1 MSSLNKVLIIGR
13 VGRDPETRY
22 TQTGQTV
29 ASFSVATDESYK
41 DKQGNKVDAVEWH
54 NVTAFG
60 KTAEFVSNYLSKGR
74 LVYVEGKIK
83 TEKYTDKQGVEKYAT
98 KILADRVQGLDK
110 RDDGQQQAAPAPEP
124 AYTGRKDMDELD
136 GAPF

>member
-1 MSSLNKVLIIGR
+1 MKRMSSLNKVFIIGR
-13 VGRDPETRY
+13 LGRDPDTRY
-22 TQTGQTV
+22 TAAGLPA

-41 DKQGNKVDAVEWH
+41 DKQGQKVDVVEWH

-60 KTAEFVSNYLSKGR
+60 KTAEFVSSYLSKGR

-110 RDDGQQQAAPAPEP
+110 REDGQQQAAPQER
-124 AYTGRKDMDELD
+124 YTERKDMD
-136 GAPF
+136 PF

>member
-1 MSSLNKVLIIGR
+1 MSSLNKVFIIGR
-13 VGRDPETRY
+13 VGRDPETRH

-54 NVTAFG
+54 SITAFG
-60 KTAEFVSNYLSKGR
+60 KTADFVSNYLSKGR

-83 TEKYTDKQGVEKYAT
+83 TEKYTDKQSVEKYAT
-98 KILADRVQGLDK
+98 KIMADRVQGLDK
-110 RDDGQQQAAPAPEP
+110 RDEGPQQAAPQDAAPGRPE
-124 AYTGRKDMDELD
+124 YTDMGDS
-136 GAPF
+136 PF